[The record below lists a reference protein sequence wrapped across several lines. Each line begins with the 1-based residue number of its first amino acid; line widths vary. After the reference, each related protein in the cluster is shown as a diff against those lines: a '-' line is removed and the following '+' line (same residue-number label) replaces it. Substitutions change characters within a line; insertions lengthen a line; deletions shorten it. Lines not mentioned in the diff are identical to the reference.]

1 MFYAQRFR
9 GLFCE
14 GVGSLI
20 GLGEIVSILRA
31 FIGEDAAGGM
41 VYITL
46 DISNGLL
53 ELIVLLKQASAVS
66 CDEVVKAIGEA
77 CHALAQIIKVARY
90 AWEARRC

>member
-1 MFYAQRFR
+1 
-9 GLFCE
+9 
-14 GVGSLI
+14 
-20 GLGEIVSILRA
+20 
-31 FIGEDAAGGM
+31 M